1 MEKRTFVLLTC
12 IPGEESNTQNLL
24 NKVPQI
30 KNIHI
35 VKGAYDIIVK
45 IKTTTNHE
53 LKEILWK
60 IRRLSTVRATLT
72 LKTWIEDQNKMK
84 QG

>member
-1 MEKRTFVLLTC
+1 MKKRSFVLLTC
-12 IPGEESNTQNLL
+12 IPGEEYKTQNILS
-24 NKVPQI
+24 KVPQV

-35 VKGAYDIIVK
+35 VKGAYDIVVK
-45 IKTTTNHE
+45 ITTTSIHE

-72 LKTWIEDQNKMK
+72 LKTWI
-84 QG
+84 